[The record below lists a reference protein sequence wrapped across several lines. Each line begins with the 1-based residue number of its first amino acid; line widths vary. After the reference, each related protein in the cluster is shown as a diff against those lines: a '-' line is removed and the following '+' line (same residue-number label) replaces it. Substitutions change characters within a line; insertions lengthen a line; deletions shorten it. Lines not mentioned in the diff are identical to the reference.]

1 MSRGSLSNAMTQR
14 KRITLFLDDL
24 HGEAEQAAKSEGMSF
39 HQWIRSAVA
48 MALCRKAPIVGPGRP
63 RKKTGG
69 KQDASANT
77 EGK

>member
-1 MSRGSLSNAMTQR
+1 MTQR
-14 KRITLFLDDL
+14 KRITLHLDNL
-24 HGEAEQAAKSEGMSF
+24 QHEAEQAAEREGMSF

-63 RKKTGG
+63 RKKKGVE
-69 KQDASANT
+69 QDASSDT